1 MDNYRNSMSRENL
14 IMLIMAG
21 AILVFNLVGFI
32 VSYFVWKDL
41 SKESDYIRENGR
53 KLLNFHI
60 SFVIYEIIAGLSI
73 IVLIGALLTPR
84 VSIAYFVFAVLGM
97 IKYGQYKD
105 YDYAFTIN
113 FIKELIKDEGKT
125 SSFFVFN
132 KKT

>member
-73 IVLIGALLTPR
+73 IVLIPI
-84 VSIAYFVFAVLGM
+84 VSIAYFVLAVLGM

-105 YDYAFTIN
+105 YDYEFVIN
-113 FIKELIKDEGKT
+113 FIK
-125 SSFFVFN
+125 
-132 KKT
+132 

>member
-73 IVLIGALLTPR
+73 IVLIGALLTPI
-84 VSIAYFVFAVLGM
+84 VSIAYFVLAVLGM

-105 YDYAFTIN
+105 YDYASTIN
-113 FIKELIKDEGKT
+113 FIK
-125 SSFFVFN
+125 
-132 KKT
+132 